1 VTAGVVVWLLA
12 LSAVAWLA
20 TVRQAT
26 SMSEMASGLGQVGAR
41 MPNDM
46 TAPLFLMMWVA
57 MMVAMMFPAVAPMV
71 LAHRRVVLHRGEG
84 RLPTVAFVTGYLV
97 VWSVAG
103 LVPLACF
110 LAFRELT
117 AEAARSQWLPMLAGL
132 IIVGAG
138 AYQFTGW
145 KATCL
150 RWCRTPI
157 GFVMTHDFGAGSRGA
172 FRAGLAH
179 GGFCLGCCWALMSV
193 LVAVGFMNLVWMAA
207 LSLIFLA
214 EKNWSHGVGL
224 TRVVG
229 TAMVVLGLAVAL
241 EPKVLPEISEAPPT
255 PTASTSSLR
264 QGSYPSLSSRQ
275 KQASITPAPRLCL
288 RAGSRDRS
296 RARTLPRYWPA
307 PVPSRRCG

>member
-1 VTAGVVVWLLA
+1 
-12 LSAVAWLA
+12 
-20 TVRQAT
+20 
-26 SMSEMASGLGQVGAR
+26 
-41 MPNDM
+41 
-46 TAPLFLMMWVA
+46 
-57 MMVAMMFPAVAPMV
+57 
-71 LAHRRVVLHRGEG
+71 
-84 RLPTVAFVTGYLV
+84 
-97 VWSVAG
+97 
-103 LVPLACF
+103 VPLACF